1 MTTDAPNIEDQ
12 VLSLAAA
19 ELRRLESEND
29 TWHGAYS
36 GMHLVDGDTTV
47 NRIGVIYNLH
57 HSIARSFPKGLWIVY
72 LKHSIPRTDG
82 KNTIMAFSKKDL
94 ALVYFG
100 TANDEG

>member
-19 ELRRLESEND
+19 ELRRLESENHI
-29 TWHGAYS
+29 WRGAYS
-36 GMHLVDGDTTV
+36 GMYLVDGDTTV
-47 NRIGVIYNLH
+47 NRIGAIYDVHNN
-57 HSIARSFPKGLWIVY
+57 IPKDFPKGHWIVY
-72 LKHSIPRTDG
+72 LDHSIRKLDSS
-82 KNTIMAFSKKDL
+82 TIMAFSKKDL